1 MTTICNIPS
10 TKDKKRVVIIG
21 GGFAGLKI
29 ATLLDSQY
37 YQTVLLDKRNYHQ
50 FQPLFYQIATSGLE
64 PSTIS
69 FPFRKIFQKKKDLHF
84 RLCSAQEINTEL
96 GYVETTIGRIR
107 YDYLVI
113 ATGCD
118 TNFFG
123 NQALKDAS
131 LPLKTTTE
139 AMAMRNRIIYSL
151 ECATST
157 DDREEREKLLNFVIV
172 GGGATGVELAGALAE
187 MRKFVL
193 PKDYP
198 DFKVQRMQIHLIDG
212 ANRLLGVFSEKTS
225 KVAYDYLSKMH
236 VNITLGATVN
246 SYENEV
252 VTLSNEQQIPTKNL
266 FWVAGVK
273 ANSLEGFD
281 KEQYGRGNRLIV
293 NEFNQV
299 NGFKNVFAVG
309 DTALMASSKWPNG
322 HPQVAQP
329 AIQQGENLVNNLN
342 RLAKGI
348 SAFRPFKYNDR
359 GSLAT
364 IGRNTAVAELP
375 AAKFYGFWAW
385 MLWLFVHLRSIV
397 GVKNKLFTFF
407 NWVWSYLTYDQ
418 SLRLLLKDEIPE
430 SEGKKCAD
438 ELTTP
443 TT

>member
-50 FQPLFYQIATSGLE
+50 FQPLFYQVATSGIE

-69 FPFRKIFQKKKDLHF
+69 FPFRKIFQKKPDLYF
-84 RLCSAQEINTEL
+84 RLCSALHINTEL
-96 GYVETTIGRIR
+96 SYVETSIGRIR

-123 NQALKDAS
+123 NEALKEAS
-131 LPLKTTTE
+131 FPLKTTTE
-139 AMAMRNRIIYSL
+139 AMAMRNHIIYTL
-151 ECATST
+151 ECASST
-157 DDREEREKLLNFVIV
+157 DDNEERQKLLNFVIV

-198 DFKVQRMQIHLIDG
+198 DFKVQRMQIYLVDG
-212 ANRLLGVFSEKTS
+212 LSRLLGVFSEKTS
-225 KVAYDYLSKMH
+225 KVAHDYLSKMH
-236 VNITLGATVN
+236 VNIILGATVN
-246 SYENEV
+246 SYENEM
-252 VTLSNEQQIPTKNL
+252 VTLSNGEQIATKNL

-281 KEQYGRGNRLIV
+281 KQQYGRGNRLIV
-293 NEFNQV
+293 NDFNQV
-299 NGFKNVFAVG
+299 NGFKAVFAVG
-309 DTALMASSKWPNG
+309 DTALMSSDKWPNG

-329 AIQQGENLVNNLN
+329 AIQQSENLANNLN
-342 RLAKGI
+342 RLAKDG
-348 SAFRPFKYNDR
+348 STFRPFNYIDR

-375 AAKFYGFWAW
+375 VAKFYGFWAW
-385 MLWLFVHLRSIV
+385 LLWLFVHLRSII

-407 NWVWSYLTYDQ
+407 NWIWNYLTYDQ

-430 SEGKKCAD
+430 SEGKKCID
-438 ELTTP
+438 EPITP